1 MLNFDD
7 KIICQYFPAV
17 NCAVI
22 YNQIITHFQKGLG
35 NNKYIKTTQPG
46 YSVSHII
53 TYPSKELCSKM
64 ALGEGGV
71 SLP

>member
-7 KIICQYFPAV
+7 KIICQYLPAV

-46 YSVSHII
+46 QVYEIDSAAKLKFDCFDH
-53 TYPSKELCSKM
+53 
-64 ALGEGGV
+64 
-71 SLP
+71 

>member
-1 MLNFDD
+1 MLNFGD
-7 KIICQYFPAV
+7 KIICQFAV

-46 YSVSHII
+46 
-53 TYPSKELCSKM
+53 
-64 ALGEGGV
+64 
-71 SLP
+71 